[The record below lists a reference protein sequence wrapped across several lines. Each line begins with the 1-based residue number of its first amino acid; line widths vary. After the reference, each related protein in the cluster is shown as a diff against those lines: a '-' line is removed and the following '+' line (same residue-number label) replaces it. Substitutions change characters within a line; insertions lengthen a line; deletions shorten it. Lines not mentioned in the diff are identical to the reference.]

1 MILKT
6 NNLTFCRYIAVD
18 ETLCYTPDP
27 SNPEKTLLKQEATVT
42 VRGVPL
48 SDYMEDL
55 LTRKISLNAGKGRQA
70 MEWVINTVNAEMK
83 DLTRSTDEI
92 LTHTKKSFDDITNT
106 AKKSMD
112 DISQKAMKG
121 LDDIQNI
128 RSGQPYSEI

>member
-18 ETLCYTPDP
+18 ETLCYTPHPSDP
-27 SNPEKTLLKQEATVT
+27 NKTLLKQEAIVT

-48 SDYMEDL
+48 NNHMEDL

-70 MEWVINTVNAEMK
+70 MEWVINTIDAELN
-83 DLTRSTDEI
+83 DLTKSTDEI
-92 LTHTKKSFDDITNT
+92 LNHTKKSIGDITST

-112 DISQKAMKG
+112 DISQMARKSLG
-121 LDDIQNI
+121 DIHNI
-128 RSGQPYSEI
+128 RPGQPYSEI